1 MAAYLIKHPLCVTNA
16 TLSER
21 ISEMGWG
28 MWVGVIGYPGD
39 GDSGVDRLWLVHRT

>member
-1 MAAYLIKHPLCVTNA
+1 
-16 TLSER
+16 
-21 ISEMGWG
+21 